1 MKHLSR
7 LLSLLILVSAG
18 VFFANCGGGGGDDPD
33 PQKEALDK
41 LVGTWTVTSAKLNG
55 TDKAEFVGAHLNIT
69 SSKVFNFTIE
79 DGTIEASPWDDST
92 PWDFGADVTKN
103 ITRKD
108 TGGNIPLIYS
118 VSGSSLS
125 IDIEDYTGEA
135 YSIQG
140 RSKSVEGDWKF
151 TFTK

>member
-7 LLSLLILVSAG
+7 LLSLLVLVSAG
-18 VFFANCGGGGGDDPD
+18 VFFANCGGGGGDDPNPEKD
-33 PQKEALDK
+33 ALDK

-55 TDKAEFVGAHLNIT
+55 ADKAEFVGAELNI
-69 SSKVFNFTIE
+69 SSDKKFNFTNDASI
-79 DGTIEASPWDDST
+79 DASPWPASVS
-92 PWDFGADVTKN
+92 WDFGADITKN

-108 TGGNIPLIYS
+108 IGGNVPLIYT
-118 VSGSSLS
+118 VSGSSLT

-135 YSIQG
+135 YDING
-140 RSKSVEGDWKF
+140 RVKSVEGDWKF